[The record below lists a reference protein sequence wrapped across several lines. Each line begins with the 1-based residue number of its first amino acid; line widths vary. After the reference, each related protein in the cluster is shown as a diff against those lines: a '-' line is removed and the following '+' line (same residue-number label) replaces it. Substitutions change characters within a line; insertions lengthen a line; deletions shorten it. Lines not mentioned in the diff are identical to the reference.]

1 MKHDPVKTRRRNT
14 KIDRSQQPLTWAL
27 WPETSSALLEILR
40 ADISLHLDWV
50 KHDLAQIDAD
60 KVPKEMQ
67 RAADRLKFVEDLLPA
82 ASVVIQLPVHGP
94 PQIRRT

>member
-1 MKHDPVKTRRRNT
+1 MKIRSRKTR
-14 KIDRSQQPLTWAL
+14 IDRSQRALTWSL
-27 WPETSSALLEILR
+27 WPETSSALLQILR

-50 KHDLAQIDAD
+50 KHDLAQIEPD

-67 RAADRLKFVEDLLPA
+67 RAADRLNAIAELLPA
-82 ASVVIQLPVHGP
+82 ATLVIQLPAHGP

>member
-1 MKHDPVKTRRRNT
+1 MKHDPVKTRRRKT
-14 KIDRSQQPLTWAL
+14 KIDRSQHALTWAL
-27 WPETSSALLEILR
+27 WPQTSSALLEILR

-50 KHDLAQIDAD
+50 KRDLAQIEPD

-67 RAADRLKFVEDLLPA
+67 RAADRLKVIEELLPA